1 MTVKRRSFIK
11 TSAAGA
17 AALAAGPYFWPK
29 GASAADTI
37 KGGAIYDLSG
47 DLQLFGKNQW
57 ACAEMAIDEINAAG
71 GVLGK
76 KLEVKTYD
84 SQSQMQAYNQYA
96 RQMVLRDKVAV
107 VQGGLTSSSRE
118 VIRPILHKLK
128 TLYFYN
134 TNYEGGV
141 CDRNFFATGATPGGY
156 VDLLSGE
163 AMKRWGKKVYI
174 MAADYNY
181 GQITAKW
188 IQKAVKDAGGQ
199 VVGRSSSR

>member
-29 GASAADTI
+29 GASAADTV

-84 SQSQMQAYNQYA
+84 SQSQMQA
-96 RQMVLRDKVAV
+96 
-107 VQGGLTSSSRE
+107 
-118 VIRPILHKLK
+118 
-128 TLYFYN
+128 
-134 TNYEGGV
+134 
-141 CDRNFFATGATPGGY
+141 
-156 VDLLSGE
+156 
-163 AMKRWGKKVYI
+163 
-174 MAADYNY
+174 
-181 GQITAKW
+181 
-188 IQKAVKDAGGQ
+188 
-199 VVGRSSSR
+199 